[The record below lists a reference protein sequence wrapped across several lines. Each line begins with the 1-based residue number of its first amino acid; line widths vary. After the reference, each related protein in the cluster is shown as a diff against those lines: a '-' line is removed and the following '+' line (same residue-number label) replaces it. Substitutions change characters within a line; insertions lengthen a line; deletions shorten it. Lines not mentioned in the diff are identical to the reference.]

1 MCNHRF
7 GLIFRFAKTL
17 KKVRRLAPIN
27 GEMGGNFSL
36 AMACYHSV
44 GKTVYGQIY
53 KIAKRVNPNLFSLRE
68 TCYFLLKIVVWR
80 WMDSL

>member
-1 MCNHRF
+1 
-7 GLIFRFAKTL
+7 
-17 KKVRRLAPIN
+17 
-27 GEMGGNFSL
+27 MGGNFSL